1 MKIMGHR
8 ISKKIHEF
16 LRIRNDTITPMITEG
31 SSIMHLTHPTQ
42 LDTTDY
48 EWAAQKMVWK

>member
-8 ISKKIHEF
+8 ISKKIHEC
-16 LRIRNDTITPMITEG
+16 LRTSHDTITPMITEG
-31 SSIMHLTHPTQ
+31 SRIMHPTHPTQ

-48 EWAAQKMVWK
+48 DWQA